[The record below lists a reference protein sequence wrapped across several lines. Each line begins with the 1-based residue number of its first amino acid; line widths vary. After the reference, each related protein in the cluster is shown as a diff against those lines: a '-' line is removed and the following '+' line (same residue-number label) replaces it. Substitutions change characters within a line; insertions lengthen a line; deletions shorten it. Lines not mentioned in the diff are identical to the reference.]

1 MSLLTNPFYVI
12 AGIGQTGLAVA
23 AFLTRRNQPFVFF
36 DTRDTLNQAILSH
49 DYPDIP
55 VFLSHMPASLY
66 PKIIAVI
73 VSPGVPLDHAF
84 IKAMQHH
91 AIPLKS
97 DIDCLIAHIDAPIV
111 AITGTNGKSTVT
123 TLVGEILKH
132 AGLKVA
138 VAGNIGVPVLT
149 LLDDDIP
156 YDVWVLE
163 LSSFQLELTHTLK
176 AKVAGILN
184 ITPDHLDRHGTFDAY
199 QKAKQRVYHHACH
212 VVYNR
217 EDEHTHSPYTHAH
230 TTSVGLS
237 TPALGQW
244 GLITEHHTTYLAWGH
259 HKLLDTAQ
267 LTLQGRHNWL
277 NVLTACAMA
286 QAMHVS
292 RPIILQA
299 IAKFKGLPHRCQWVR
314 TLNGVRWIND
324 SKGTNVG
331 ATFSAIM
338 GIGERIS
345 GRIILIAG
353 GLGKN
358 ADFTQLK
365 PVVRQFVRSVLVLG
379 ADGSM
384 IAEALKDVVK
394 VTYVA
399 SLEEAV
405 FTAYEQARALDV
417 VLLSP
422 ACASQDMFRDFNHRG
437 EVFSQQVVQ
446 L

>member
-199 QKAKQRVYHHACH
+199 QKAKQ
-212 VVYNR
+212 
-217 EDEHTHSPYTHAH
+217 
-230 TTSVGLS
+230 
-237 TPALGQW
+237 
-244 GLITEHHTTYLAWGH
+244 
-259 HKLLDTAQ
+259 
-267 LTLQGRHNWL
+267 
-277 NVLTACAMA
+277 
-286 QAMHVS
+286 
-292 RPIILQA
+292 
-299 IAKFKGLPHRCQWVR
+299 
-314 TLNGVRWIND
+314 
-324 SKGTNVG
+324 
-331 ATFSAIM
+331 
-338 GIGERIS
+338 
-345 GRIILIAG
+345 
-353 GLGKN
+353 
-358 ADFTQLK
+358 
-365 PVVRQFVRSVLVLG
+365 
-379 ADGSM
+379 
-384 IAEALKDVVK
+384 
-394 VTYVA
+394 
-399 SLEEAV
+399 
-405 FTAYEQARALDV
+405 
-417 VLLSP
+417 
-422 ACASQDMFRDFNHRG
+422 
-437 EVFSQQVVQ
+437 FSQMHQSKAEVYALYGAYTRAVDELQ
-446 L
+446 YAYNFAGEDHLEKHSDA